1 MVDGSRYII
10 KKGGEL
16 MGLLFNNFENKY
28 VARGRKEGLEQG
40 LEQGLSQGREQ
51 GLSQGEERADARWS
65 AWIADNPELKKLIEE
80 GKVVAPPGLG
90 DDLR

>member
-28 VARGRKEGLEQG
+28 VARGRKE
-40 LEQGLSQGREQ
+40 